1 MVNGVPCGHKC
12 RRRYINDSDAVHSA
26 AGAERKNGM
35 TEGNRKNSDELG
47 SKTACRAAAMIA
59 MSESREQENDM
70 KEKLLGRGIKAAA
83 VDFGGD
89 FSTAVQKVL
98 ERTVVAAKREG
109 IIADEHAEEGAAAGA
124 AHEAVQQ
131 IINKC
136 IGLNLGGKIGIARCG
151 SHIAVC
157 LFFAIGLLNLNDV
170 VIGIGHRAV

>member
-1 MVNGVPCGHKC
+1 MDIK
-12 RRRYINDSDAVHSA
+12 DT
-26 AGAERKNGM
+26 KKM
-35 TEGNRKNSDELG
+35 SDESG
-47 SKTACRAAAMIA
+47 SKTACRAAAMMA
-59 MSESREQENDM
+59 MSETRDQENSLKNSF
-70 KEKLLGRGIKAAA
+70 KEKGILAAA
-83 VDFGGD
+83 VDFGGE

-109 IIADEHAEEGAAAGA
+109 IIEDEHAEEGAAAGA

-136 IGLNLGGKIGIARCG
+136 VGLNLGGKIGIARCG
-151 SHIAVC
+151 SHISVC